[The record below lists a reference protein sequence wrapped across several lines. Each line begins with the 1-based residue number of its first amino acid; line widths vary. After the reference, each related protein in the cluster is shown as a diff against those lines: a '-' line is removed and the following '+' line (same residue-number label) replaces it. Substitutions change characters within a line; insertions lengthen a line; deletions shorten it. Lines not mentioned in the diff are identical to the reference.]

1 MVPEEYQLIVFHS
14 LEFVSTA
21 LAVSP
26 SLWNALPRFCQGIM
40 RELEL
45 TGFLSSMLSSATQ
58 VKDDHH
64 IFYTAFEMWDD
75 QEPQRSWAMAQY

>member
-1 MVPEEYQLIVFHS
+1 MVPEEYQLVVFHL

-26 SLWNALPRFCQGIM
+26 SLWNALPRFCQDIM

-45 TGFLSSMLSSATQ
+45 TGFLSSVLSSATQ

-64 IFYTAFEMWDD
+64 ILYTAFEMWDD